1 MATTGT
7 VLTAISWARSSVAL
21 ALLDCMCYLSISL
34 KHALLC
40 FRIRMATTGT
50 VLTATSRA
58 RSSVVPPVGASTTL
72 DAPTKSTPAQS
83 LSVHTVW

>member
-1 MATTGT
+1 
-7 VLTAISWARSSVAL
+7 
-21 ALLDCMCYLSISL
+21 
-34 KHALLC
+34 
-40 FRIRMATTGT
+40 MATTGT